1 MKYLG
6 ICFSFLFLDW
16 LYIRNPSHMTWRSYS
31 ISDSKKG
38 RYPSLDIGP
47 RLTDVILLLDE
58 CCPNKLG
65 NSSYLLGKSYY
76 LGLRENAA
84 ERKKAARIRCDT
96 SRFGNIVGRM
106 RSEAKLLHFRFT
118 RVQLP
123 SVTRKPPEISFEIHE
138 KIGV

>member
-1 MKYLG
+1 
-6 ICFSFLFLDW
+6 
-16 LYIRNPSHMTWRSYS
+16 MTWRSYS

-38 RYPSLDIGP
+38 LYPLLDIGL
-47 RLTDVILLLDE
+47 RLADVVLLFDE

-96 SRFGNIVGRM
+96 SRFRNMFGRM
-106 RSEAKLLHFRFT
+106 RSEAKLLRFLLHESST
-118 RVQLP
+118 PL
-123 SVTRKPPEISFEIHE
+123 SYSENPENIF
-138 KIGV
+138 